1 MESYDPHAGVEEA
14 EVEKIVKHRVQ
25 PDGTVQFLTKWV
37 GDDLATWE
45 PVGNFIHRYSS
56 EFVKYA
62 RDQHLDL
69 NILDSLS
76 SEPSK

>member
-1 MESYDPHAGVEEA
+1 MGVEEA

-37 GDDLATWE
+37 GEDLATWE

-62 RDQHLDL
+62 RDQRLDL
-69 NILDSLS
+69 NILVSLS
-76 SEPSK
+76 VNQLSRGFWGG